1 MITVVFVKNPFEPQ
15 FNREVYWLEYKKGKT
30 IHEYVKECAA
40 TLKLSDM
47 TISRNSYTIN
57 GDFLVHDGDFIVFA
71 PVVGKGG
78 RKNPLLIIATVA
90 LSVVSMGIGGMVA
103 GGSLATATGWAA
115 IGGYMAAAAVMF
127 IGGTLIQRAFGTATP
142 SFDGTSENP
151 TYSWNGISTTSG
163 QNNPIPITYGTVRS
177 GGQTIGK
184 YITNDGDKQYLNWL
198 VAAGYGP
205 LEIYDIQLND
215 NPVENYKDVSV
226 EIRSGEY
233 NQSVIPNFNDTIS
246 TKNLG
251 YEILEDEWRTD
262 IATGT
267 ATQGIII
274 YVECSNGLY
283 YANDSGGLDETWVK
297 IEAQYAAKGTEAWK
311 PFFRNE
317 YTVTISGKK
326 SSAIRKQYRIDN
338 LPEGEYDVRMRV
350 VGRGHPITS
359 TRASTRIWWTAVSSI
374 VYDDFAYPG
383 IALIGIRALATDQLA
398 GSPTLKFMKRK
409 KVVQVYNP
417 DKGYEEK
424 AADNPAWAAYDMVH
438 RAEHIVDARTGAW
451 TYISNGANTDLMLYQ
466 QFADW
471 AEYCDTFNLKLNIEI
486 NSSGELLDVVNK
498 YVSAVGRGIV
508 ELFGTKYGCCWD
520 GPKEAV
526 QMFGMGNIISGTFQ
540 ETFLQT
546 SDRANAVEV
555 TFTNAQKDY
564 ERDTVKIYGPT
575 FDTDEYDNTSQ
586 LSYDGITDYKQAYR
600 EGMFQ
605 LYCNMYMVRAVSFQ
619 ADIDAIACTVGDVIY
634 VSHDVPKWQISGRIH
649 SVSGNVV
656 VVEAVMENYDNT
668 KQYQFAY
675 RASKTDTRYE
685 VSCQEIKTIGSMT
698 QLIIGEFPETPP
710 AAGDIFDISEISKG
724 TKKFVVRSIS
734 RAQDFTREI
743 EALEYNENVFN
754 ENYDIPQINY
764 SNAEIPL
771 KQAEPIDL
779 QLRAEAYR
787 RNNKIY
793 KIIVSWN
800 TTNKRYDG
808 FNVYLSKDGS
818 GWDAPVYTEDVTY
831 TFDNLEAEKKYYIR
845 VCSVLNK
852 KESRSLQGSLF
863 LSGTTSAIT
872 KAENV
877 RAYTRYRQL
886 KDGTPRYDVVVK
898 WEPAGLEGRVYYKSN
913 YVQAEEM
920 VIEEGVPADQIGF
933 LGGWTY
939 AGIGANQ
946 VVIPQAV
953 PGDTYKIAVS
963 TADDDGNYISL
974 EESPQTE
981 IVVALK
987 TMIPNT
993 PDGFEISFNEKQVTV
1008 SWNDVTNSDIEY
1020 YEVRSDK
1027 NAGIESGALLA
1038 RTNSTMAI
1046 IELNDRYGIL
1056 YLFAK
1061 NLDNKYGNP
1070 AILEYRKDEPPTPT
1084 APTLFK
1090 RLGGIGIRVDTIP
1103 VGCSGMN
1110 VYINDDDAI
1119 YSPNNSISY
1128 TCEAGIYNVYVAYTD
1143 YFGEGKKSLVSTI
1156 TIKMTIDN
1164 EWIGKESIS
1173 IDKVDHT
1180 ITDAINDAAN
1190 SAGTALDEVKQQVT
1204 DLQTDAKNLA
1214 KKDAE
1219 LQQTADNLAKKDAEL
1234 QNTLTGVQTNLDGL
1248 TSTVNNQAGQ
1258 VSQLKQRA
1266 DSIEATVTNN
1276 KKSQDAVNGS
1286 VQTQISQV
1294 SQKADG
1300 ISSTVATITNNLNK
1314 DPSNSPY
1321 KSISQLQQTADTI
1334 TSTISSNK
1342 AAQDEQNATFET
1354 EISQIKQTGGSIT
1367 AVVAELNK
1375 NPKDCMYNS
1384 ISKLYQTSNEI
1395 TTTVQQNKTAQDEI
1409 NDTQATTNSSVQ
1421 TQISQ
1426 VSQKAD
1432 GISSTVA
1439 TITANLNA
1447 SDPSKS
1453 PYKSITQLK
1462 QTADSISSTV
1472 TANKNAQ
1479 DKTNQTLQSS
1489 ITQNATSI
1497 TSVITNLSDPIK
1509 AAANYSAF
1517 TQLQDDINL
1526 RVKKGDV
1533 INQINV
1539 SDESILIDGKKV
1551 HITGNTVFDNNVI
1564 AKGMIQAGAVTADK
1578 LAAAD
1583 ITLGSNTATGVVAG
1597 AVRLNSDGM
1606 TVTGANGSSIQF
1618 GQNGMTFKDSL
1629 NNTFAALGR
1638 FCTGVA
1644 NDGDTVKFA
1653 NAWDVVPTV
1662 FLFPN
1667 QLQTSAVGY
1676 TNVNIWQHI
1685 EPLNITKEGFKVC
1698 CQSVLKAGSGGSFV
1712 VNTKIADWNA
1722 KTNGSGKVIS
1732 YTLSVPTTA
1741 TKVQINLIIGLTAK
1755 TEKEKWDDDWWY
1767 TYDWSTADIQW
1778 LVDNAIYSD
1787 YSQVAKKEGGDG
1799 ETFAY
1804 TNVSKVI
1811 SLNGNSQIKINMRF
1825 RGFDGDTN
1833 KESNY
1838 EEFNGTCTL
1847 QSYSLDT
1854 ASDSVIAH
1862 GTAGFIAIDPNSC
1875 PYTVIGG

>member
-15 FNREVYWLEYKKGKT
+15 FNREVYRLEYEKGKT
-30 IHEYVKECAA
+30 IHEYIKECTA
-40 TLKLSDM
+40 TLKLPDM

-78 RKNPLLIIATVA
+78 GKNPLLIIATVA
-90 LSVVSMGIGGMVA
+90 LSVVSMGVGGMVA

-311 PFFRNE
+311 PFFKNE
-317 YTVTISGKK
+317 YAVTISGKK
-326 SSAIRKQYRIDN
+326 SSAIRKQYRVDN

-350 VGRGHPITS
+350 VGRGHPVTS
-359 TRASTRIWWTAVSSI
+359 TRASTRIWWTAVSSV

-383 IALIGIRALATDQLA
+383 IALIGIRALATDQLS

-438 RAEHIVDARTGAW
+438 RAEHIVDARTGTW
-451 TYISNGANTDLMLYQ
+451 TYISNGANADLMLYQ

-498 YVSAVGRGIV
+498 YVSAVGRGMV

-634 VSHDVPKWQISGRIH
+634 VSHDVPKWQVSGRIH
-649 SVSGNVV
+649 SVDGNVV
-656 VVEAVMENYDNT
+656 TVEAVMENYDNT

-685 VSCQEIKTIGSMT
+685 VSCQDIKTIGSMT
-698 QLIIGEFPETPP
+698 QLIIGAVPETPP
-710 AAGDIFDISEISKG
+710 AAGDIFDISEVAKG

-743 EALEYNENVFN
+743 EALEYNENVFS

-764 SNAEIPL
+764 SNAEIPQ

-787 RNNKIY
+787 RNNKIC

-818 GWDAPVYTEDVTY
+818 GWDAPVYTEDVAY
-831 TFDNLEAEKKYYIR
+831 TFENLEAEKKYYIR
-845 VCSVLNK
+845 VCSVLDK

-863 LSGTTSAIT
+863 LAGTTSAAT

-886 KDGTPRYDVVVK
+886 KDGTPRYDVVAK
-898 WEPAGLEGRVYYKSN
+898 WEPIGLEGRVYYKSN

-933 LGGWTY
+933 SGGWTY

-974 EESPQTE
+974 DESPQTE

-1027 NAGIESGALLA
+1027 NAGIESNALLA

-1046 IELNDRYGIL
+1046 IELKKRYGIL

-1061 NLDNKYGNP
+1061 SFDNKYGNP

-1110 VYINDDDAI
+1110 VYINDNDAI
-1119 YSPNNSISY
+1119 YSQNNSISY

-1156 TIKMTIDN
+1156 TIKMTIDK

-1190 SAGTALDEVKQQVT
+1190 SAGPALDEVKQQVT

-1214 KKDAE
+1214 KKD
-1219 LQQTADNLAKKDAEL
+1219 KEL
-1234 QNTLTGVQTNLDGL
+1234 QNTLTGVQANLDGL
-1248 TSTVNNQAGQ
+1248 TSTVNDQAGQ

-1266 DSIEATVTNN
+1266 DSIETTVTNN
-1276 KKSQDAVNGS
+1276 KKSQDGVNSS

-1321 KSISQLQQTADTI
+1321 QSISQLQQTAD
-1334 TSTISSNK
+1334 SISS
-1342 AAQDEQNATFET
+1342 
-1354 EISQIKQTGGSIT
+1354 
-1367 AVVAELNK
+1367 
-1375 NPKDCMYNS
+1375 
-1384 ISKLYQTSNEI
+1384 
-1395 TTTVQQNKTAQDEI
+1395 TVSANKTAQDKI
-1409 NDTQATTNSSVQ
+1409 NDAQTATNSSVQ

-1439 TITANLNA
+1439 TITNNLNV

-1472 TANKNAQ
+1472 AANKIAQ
-1479 DKTNQTLQSS
+1479 DKTNQTLQSI

-1509 AAANYSAF
+1509 AATNYSAF

-1551 HITGNTVFDNNVI
+1551 HITGDTVFDNNII

-1583 ITLGSNTATGVVAG
+1583 ITLGKDTATGVIAG
-1597 AVRLNSDGM
+1597 AVKLDSDGM

-1638 FCTGVA
+1638 FCTGVV
-1644 NDGDTVKFA
+1644 NDSDVVKFA
-1653 NAWDVVPTV
+1653 NAWDVIPTV
-1662 FLFPN
+1662 FLFPI
-1667 QLQTSAVGY
+1667 QLQTATVGY
-1676 TNVNIWQHI
+1676 ENVNIWQHV
-1685 EPLNITKEGFKVC
+1685 EPLNVSKEGFTAC
-1698 CQSVLKAGSGGSFV
+1698 CQSVLRAGSGGNFV
-1712 VNTKIADWNA
+1712 VNHQFASWDGGEDGNDKWY
-1722 KTNGSGKVIS
+1722 S
-1732 YTLSVPTTA
+1732 YTLNLPANISKISVTCQMTGECYTSRHDNGDSDGHEWVDDSNITTFYLQWRVDGKIVVPKYNA
-1741 TKVQINLIIGLTAK
+1741 WEYEGEIRYQYTTGSANESKTFNLDNNSTITCEVCFHG
-1755 TEKEKWDDDWWY
+1755 ES
-1767 TYDWSTADIQW
+1767 TYDSNPNGSRGRMSIVSYTC
-1778 LVDNAIYSD
+1778 NTSSD
-1787 YSQVAKKEGGDG
+1787 
-1799 ETFAY
+1799 
-1804 TNVSKVI
+1804 
-1811 SLNGNSQIKINMRF
+1811 M
-1825 RGFDGDTN
+1825 
-1833 KESNY
+1833 
-1838 EEFNGTCTL
+1838 
-1847 QSYSLDT
+1847 
-1854 ASDSVIAH
+1854 VIAR

-1875 PYTVIGG
+1875 PYTVTKG